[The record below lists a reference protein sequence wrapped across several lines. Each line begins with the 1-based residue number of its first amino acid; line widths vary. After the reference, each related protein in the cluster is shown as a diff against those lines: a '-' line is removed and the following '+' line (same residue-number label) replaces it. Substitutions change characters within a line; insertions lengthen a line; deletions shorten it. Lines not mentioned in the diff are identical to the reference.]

1 MCDRSY
7 FKRIAQPTAQYR
19 EVNNGVFMAKKGK
32 KHNLQWIKETID
44 LKEDH
49 NWKST
54 PGTRIF
60 VAGRGALRFD
70 VPQDW
75 HFEPDTKSFRFL
87 DRKPPNDD
95 CRLEASYNLLP
106 QRDWSEFPLV
116 PLLKQIVRDDERS
129 PIAQGEIIQFKRQTA
144 RVVWTEI
151 KFIDPN
157 ENREAFSRICIGLGS
172 GVQCLITF
180 DFWADQAEKLTPV
193 WDTVMN
199 SLVLGL
205 YIRDPRTGFA
215 LPD

>member
-1 MCDRSY
+1 MS
-7 FKRIAQPTAQYR
+7 KR
-19 EVNNGVFMAKKGK
+19 K
-32 KHNLQWIKETID
+32 KHNLQWLKQTLE

-49 NWKST
+49 NWKSE

-70 VPQDW
+70 VPENW
-75 HFEPDTKSFRFL
+75 HFEPQEKSFRFS

-95 CRLEASYNLLP
+95 CCLEASFNLLP
-106 QRDWSEFPLV
+106 PGNWAEFPLI
-116 PLLKQIVRDDERS
+116 PLLKKVVRDDERH
-129 PIAQGEIIQFKRQTA
+129 PIEQGGVVQLKRQTA
-144 RVVWTEI
+144 RIVWTQI

-157 ENREAFSRICIGLGS
+157 ENREAYSRICIGLGS

-180 DFWADQAEKLTPV
+180 DYWVDDAERLTPV

-205 YIRDPRTGFA
+205 YIRDPLTGFA